1 MYCVQNT
8 FNRYFLVL
16 LAVTISTLFSAC
28 SGGNLGYGVVLLSP
42 DTNALK
48 TGALVEVRE
57 KSDIN
62 NTYTVEPPESDQS
75 FEIDVWRVELF
86 EKRNAAQAR
95 ANKYNEYENIFAR
108 NMRDGLAVR
117 EEPDISSS
125 RVYKLRANQEIKVLG
140 KTDVEEEIGGHD
152 GVWYHVL
159 TKDGVQGYSFDYYLK
174 LFDIT
179 AAPEEQAGPDLTPI
193 KAALARSYRPEDF
206 KAMEENQQID
216 LQKFTSEYGI
226 FSDLENQSIDI
237 RLYNKRY
244 TFEYNEIKRISDR
257 RYAFVPADLE
267 IIIRGEDSVQTVFT
281 VEDQTY
287 DPVFVY
293 YPEDEIQE
301 IREAEQER
309 RSELYTRLLESG
321 PVFTSS
327 AYGEIDFEEGREF
340 SWRNL
345 DRLVPSIIPGVTYES
360 GSVSLDHFLARS
372 ISSEYTGALA
382 FRFEQARNEPVIFL
396 FSLEGDALKLEYV
409 PARYVDEKVVQERSS
424 SRLIMAFFGQAAD

>member
-1 MYCVQNT
+1 MYCVHNK
-8 FNRYFLVL
+8 FNRFFIVL

-28 SGGNLGYGVVLLSP
+28 SGGNLGYGVILLSP
-42 DTNALK
+42 DTNALE

-57 KSDIN
+57 KSEIN

-95 ANKYNEYENIFAR
+95 ANEYEEYENIFAR
-108 NMRDGLAVR
+108 NMRDGLAIR

-125 RVYKLRANQEIKVLG
+125 RVYKLRKNQEIKVLG
-140 KTDVEEEIGGHD
+140 KTDVEEKIGGHD

-179 AAPEEQAGPDLTPI
+179 AAPEEQAGPDLTAI
-193 KAALARSYRPEDF
+193 REALARSYRPEDF

-216 LQKFTSEYGI
+216 LQKFTTEYGI
-226 FSDLENQSIDI
+226 FSDLENQTIDV
-237 RLYNKRY
+237 RLYKKSY
-244 TFEYNEIKRISDR
+244 TFEYDEIKRINDR
-257 RYAFVPADLE
+257 RYAFVPAELE
-267 IIIRGEDSVQTVFT
+267 IIIRGEDSVQAVFT
-281 VEDQTY
+281 IEDQTY
-287 DPVFVY
+287 DPVFVFY
-293 YPEDEIQE
+293 AEEEIQE

-309 RSELYTRLLESG
+309 RSELYSQLLESG

-327 AYGEIDFEEGREF
+327 AYGEIEFEEGRGF

-360 GSVSLDHFLARS
+360 GSVSLDHFLAQS

-382 FRFEQARNEPVIFL
+382 FRFEQAPNEPVIFL
-396 FSLEGDALKLEYV
+396 YSLEGDALKLEYV
-409 PARYVDEKVVQERSS
+409 PARYVDEKVVRERSS